1 MYGVQKLKSFI
12 NNSPLRK
19 AIYKHI
25 SPVITDVSLRDGLQG
40 LSPETINLTDKISIF
55 HDIYKDNIATN
66 IEVGSVVNTKLVPV
80 MSDVPTL
87 YNYCGEFIDDH
98 YSDYRPN
105 LHIIVPNMK
114 YLKKACANNMN
125 NFAFLSSVSNDFQ
138 KQNANMSLTQV
149 KNQLHQMTDYLNT
162 NGIQGYKKLYLS
174 CINVC
179 PIRGKIDNNFI
190 GSEIV
195 YYSQLNKF
203 NEICLSDT
211 CGELTLDNFRE
222 IIAVCRAAQIPMD
235 KLSLH
240 LHVNPYNNQLESI
253 IRYALNNKIHRFDMS
268 SLSTGGCHMTL
279 EAHNSFENLNYELFY
294 SILARYIDD
303 LAQKEVMN
311 YVKN

>member
-149 KNQLHQMTDYLNT
+149 KNQLHQMTDYLNM

-195 YYSQLNKF
+195 YYSKLNKF

-235 KLSLH
+235 NLSLH

-253 IRYALNNKIHRFDMS
+253 LRYALNNKIHRFDMS

-279 EAHNSFENLNYELFY
+279 DDHNSFENLNYELFY

>member
-190 GSEIV
+190 GNEIV
-195 YYSQLNKF
+195 YYSKLKKF

-211 CGELTLDNFRE
+211 CGELTLENFRE
-222 IIAVCRAAQIPMD
+222 IIAVCRAEQIPMD
-235 KLSLH
+235 NLSLH

-253 IRYALNNKIHRFDMS
+253 IRYALNNKIRRFDMS

-279 EAHNSFENLNYELFY
+279 DARNSFENLNYELFY